1 MGFCHHAQGKSSA
14 ILSATLEAPGKLA
27 LTLQGSPALILSAYT
42 IGILG
47 ISLLI
52 LAMHAGH

>member
-1 MGFCHHAQGKSSA
+1 MRFCHHAQEKSSA

-27 LTLQGSPALILSAYT
+27 LTVQGSTGLILSAYT

-47 ISLLI
+47 IALLI
-52 LAMHAGH
+52 LAMQAGH